1 MSRKDIPDACLN
13 VGEKIESYL
22 NGELT
27 AVEQAEIAAHLASC
41 PECRADLAFAQR
53 IADTLHSLPQE
64 RCPDRV
70 IERVYERVVPPRST
84 FRDRWRVP
92 TWRPV
97 LIGSCAALLL
107 AVTALIG
114 QKEMTT
120 PRYAEADIRA
130 AEREARW
137 ALAYIGLLGERTGK
151 TVKSSVIDE
160 RIILPVVRTLEKSL
174 DRDNADPKGEV
185 RNAG

>member
-1 MSRKDIPDACLN
+1 MSRNDIPDACLN
-13 VGEKIESYL
+13 VGGRLEAYL
-22 NGELT
+22 DGELPP
-27 AVEQAEIAAHLASC
+27 AEQAEVAAHLASC

-53 IADTLHSLPQE
+53 IADTLHSLPPE

-70 IERVYERVVPPRST
+70 IERVYERVAPPRST

-97 LIGSCAALLL
+97 LVGSLAALLL

-114 QKEMTT
+114 QKQ
-120 PRYAEADIRA
+120 PAAPGYADADIRA

-151 TVKSSVIDE
+151 TVKSSVIDK
-160 RIILPVVRTLEKSL
+160 RIIIPVVRTLERSL